1 MRDMST
7 DTSRRAPYDEV
18 REEHD
23 GRRVSAFADDA
34 LGSLDATGV
43 AEAIRSGAISAGEA
57 VEAAISRVRAVDPAL
72 GAITVDDFDRA
83 RERAGHLPKGTS
95 APFAGVPTAI
105 KDNVP
110 VAGLPMTTGS
120 RAVSTAPRTVDA
132 PVVRQLLSTGV
143 IPVATTTCPPFGW
156 TATTERPGAQVTRNP
171 WDTAFSS
178 GGSSGG
184 SAALVAAG
192 ALPIAH
198 GNDGG
203 GSIRIPAAACG
214 LVGLKPSR
222 GRTLGE
228 PASDKA
234 PVKIVVNGVL
244 TRTVR
249 DAATFLAAAERYQPS
264 ARLPHVGLVEGPGAR
279 RLRIGMM
286 VDSPLVPATDPQT
299 REAVE
304 AAGRLI
310 AGLGHQVDPDLQLR
324 VPGFFKT
331 DFEDYWGLLAL
342 SSATQ
347 GASIYGEGFDRDQL
361 DPFTLGLAARAKKR
375 LHRMPLV
382 IARLAMTASA
392 SERLFPQE
400 ADLILTPTVAHTTPR
415 IGYLSGDLDFETHF
429 SRLPPY
435 VGFTPLHN
443 ASGQPAI
450 SLPLGRTDDGRPI
463 GVMLSART
471 GQERLLLEL
480 AFELEAAAPFA
491 RIDA

>member
-1 MRDMST
+1 MSA
-7 DTSRRAPYDEV
+7 DTTTTAPYEEI

-23 GRRVSAFADDA
+23 SRRVSAVTDDA
-34 LGSLDATGV
+34 LGDLDATGV
-43 AEAIRSGAISAGEA
+43 AEEIRAGRISAEEA
-57 VEAAISRVRAVDPAL
+57 VEAAIARVAAVDPAL
-72 GAITVDDFDRA
+72 GATTVDDHDRA
-83 RERAGHLPKGTS
+83 RERARHLPAGTS
-95 APFAGVPTAI
+95 APFAGVPSAI

-110 VAGLPMTTGS
+110 VAGLPMSAGSEALSTTPKI
-120 RAVSTAPRTVDA
+120 ADA
-132 PVVRQLLSTGV
+132 AVVRQFLSTGL
-143 IPVATTTCPPFGW
+143 IPIVTTTCPPFGW
-156 TATTERPGAQVTRNP
+156 TATTERPGDLVTRNP
-171 WDTAFSS
+171 WATGYSA

-184 SAALVAAG
+184 SAALVASG

-222 GRTLGE
+222 GRLLGE
-228 PASDKA
+228 PATDQA

-244 TRTVR
+244 TRSVR
-249 DAATFLAAAERYQPS
+249 DTAHFIAAAERYQPS
-264 ARLPHVGLVEGPGAR
+264 GKLPPVGLVEGPGAR
-279 RLRIGMM
+279 RLQIGMM
-286 VDSPLVPATDPQT
+286 VDSPLVPPTDAQT

-304 AAGRLI
+304 AAGRLLEN
-310 AGLGHQVDPDLQLR
+310 LGHAVDPDLAVP

-347 GASIYGEGFDRDQL
+347 GAKIYGKGFDASRL
-361 DPFTLGLAARAKKR
+361 DPFTRGLAARARRR
-375 LHRMPLV
+375 LHRAPLYL
-382 IARLAMTASA
+382 ARLGMTGPA
-392 SERLFPQE
+392 SERLFPE
-400 ADLILTPTVAHTTPR
+400 AADLVLTPTLAHTTPR

-429 SRLPPY
+429 ERLPKY

-443 ASGQPAI
+443 ANGQPSI

-463 GVMLSART
+463 GVMLSARR

-491 RIDA
+491 RLG

>member
-1 MRDMST
+1 MSA
-7 DTSRRAPYDEV
+7 DTTNRAPYEEI

-23 GRRVSAFADDA
+23 SRRVSAFTDDA
-34 LGSLDATGV
+34 LGDLDATGV
-43 AEAIRSGAISAGEA
+43 AAEIRAGRITAGEA
-57 VEAAISRVRAVDPAL
+57 VEAAIARVAAVDPEL
-72 GAITVDDFDRA
+72 GATTVDDFDRA
-83 RERAGHLPKGTS
+83 RDRAAHLPTGTS

-110 VAGLPMTTGS
+110 VAGLPMSAGS
-120 RAVSTAPRTVDA
+120 EALSTAPKTVDA
-132 PVVRQLLSTGV
+132 PFVRQFLSTGL

-156 TATTERPGAQVTRNP
+156 TATTERPRGLVTRNP
-171 WDTAFSS
+171 WGTGYSS

-184 SAALVAAG
+184 SAALVASG

-214 LVGLKPSR
+214 LVGLKVSR
-222 GRTLGE
+222 GRLLGD
-228 PASDKA
+228 PATDKA

-244 TRTVR
+244 SRTVR
-249 DAATFLAAAERYQPS
+249 DTAGFIAAAERFQPS
-264 ARLPHVGLVEGPGAR
+264 GKLPPIGLVEGPGAR

-286 VDSPLVPATDPQT
+286 VDSPLVPPTDSQT

-304 AAGRLI
+304 AAGRLLE
-310 AGLGHQVDPDLQLR
+310 GLGHTVDPDARVR

-342 SSATQ
+342 SSAMQ
-347 GASIYGEGFDRDQL
+347 GASIYGEGFDASRI
-361 DPFTLGLAARAKKR
+361 DPFTRGLAARARKR
-375 LHRMPLV
+375 LHRLPLA
-382 IARLAMTASA
+382 IARLGLTGPGA
-392 SERLFPQE
+392 EKLFPE
-400 ADLILTPTVAHTTPR
+400 AADLILTPTVAHTTPR
-415 IGYLSGDLDFETHF
+415 IGYLSGDLDFDTHF
-429 SRLPPY
+429 DRLPPY

-463 GVMLSART
+463 GVMFSARR

-480 AFELEAAAPFA
+480 AYELEAAAPFA
-491 RIDA
+491 RLG